1 MGPHLPVAKPG
12 VHRFDENYMNE
23 ENLPMPGTS
32 TDSPGDIRAEEILAA
47 LDEDQRAVALATR
60 GPVCVIAGAGTGK
73 TRAITHRIAYAAA
86 IGTMDPQKVLAI
98 TFTARAAGEMR
109 VRLRGLGVPMVAAR
123 TIHAAALKQL
133 IYFWPSVFGGKT
145 PDLITTKSS
154 FLGEAINRA
163 GLSDTLRATSR
174 ELMRDIASE
183 IEWAKVSEVAPEDF
197 LLEIEQRVQK
207 PRINAEQLAKV
218 YMAYESV
225 KKQELAIDFEDVL
238 LLTAAMIE
246 EERDVRE
253 RVQDQYRYFT
263 IDEYQDISPIQQ
275 RLINAWIGTR
285 QDICVVGD
293 PAQTIYSF
301 AGATPI
307 FLNSFTKKYPEA
319 EVIRLSTGYRST
331 PEITFAA
338 NALLRHGAM
347 GQELVA
353 INSHG
358 KKPSVDA
365 YSDESAEIAGV
376 LAQITDLLK
385 TGTQAQEI
393 AILARTN
400 NQLKGIEREMN
411 RLGLPY
417 QLRNTERFFDRQDVR
432 DFLKVVRQASVIPT
446 EGVHWFDEMRTLS
459 QPFLTGESIDGIAA
473 LLHLARE
480 LDADPSFSPK
490 TLRSYIREV
499 EDRVQQ
505 NNPPTMPV
513 VTLATLHAA
522 KGLEWERVFLI
533 GASEGI
539 LPLENG
545 ATGQS
550 DAVINEERRL
560 FYVGMTRAKVDL
572 HISHR
577 QNPSRFLHESG
588 LLA

>member
-1 MGPHLPVAKPG
+1 MS
-12 VHRFDENYMNE
+12 DEGGNV
-23 ENLPMPGTS
+23 
-32 TDSPGDIRAEEILAA
+32 RAEEILAA
-47 LDEDQRAVALATR
+47 LDSDQKAVALASR

-86 IGTMDPQKVLAI
+86 IGTMDPQKVLAL
-98 TFTARAAGEMR
+98 TFTSRAAGEMR
-109 VRLRGLGVPMVAAR
+109 TRLRALGVPTVAAR

-133 IYFWPSVFGGKT
+133 VYFWPSVFGGRVPELMT
-145 PDLITTKSS
+145 AKSG
-154 FLGEAINRA
+154 FIGEAINRA
-163 GLSDTLRATSR
+163 GLSGELRATSR
-174 ELMRDIASE
+174 ELLRDIASE
-183 IEWAKVSEVAPEDF
+183 IEWAKVSQVAPEDF
-197 LLEIEQRVQK
+197 VNEISNRMQK
-207 PRINAEQLAKV
+207 PRIAVEKLAQV
-218 YMAYESV
+218 YSAYESV

-238 LLTAAMIE
+238 LLTAAMLE
-246 EERDVRE
+246 EERAVRE

-263 IDEYQDISPIQQ
+263 IDEYQDISPVQQ
-275 RLINAWIGTR
+275 RLINAWLGSR

-301 AGATPI
+301 AGATPV
-307 FLNSFTKKYPEA
+307 FLNSFTQRFPDA

-353 INSHG
+353 LNEHG
-358 KKPSVDA
+358 TKPSVDGYA
-365 YSDESAEIAGV
+365 NEDAEIAGV
-376 LAQITDLLK
+376 LAQISDLLNR
-385 TGTQAQEI
+385 GTQAQEI

-400 NQLKGIEREMN
+400 NQLKGVERAMN
-411 RLGLPY
+411 KSGLPY
-417 QLRNTERFFDRQDVR
+417 QVRSTERFFDRQDVR
-432 DFLKVVRQASVIPT
+432 DFLKEVRRASVLPT
-446 EGVHWFDEMRTLS
+446 EGVSWIDELRTLA

-480 LDADPSFSPK
+480 LDDDNSFSPK
-490 TLRSYIREV
+490 TLRSYLREI

-513 VTLATLHAA
+513 ITLATLHAA

-539 LPLENG
+539 LPLDE
-545 ATGQS
+545 QI
-550 DAVINEERRL
+550 DEERRL

-577 QNPSRFLHESG
+577 QNPSRFLREAG
-588 LLA
+588 LLV

>member
-1 MGPHLPVAKPG
+1 VAL
-12 VHRFDENYMNE
+12 D
-23 ENLPMPGTS
+23 GTS
-32 TDSPGDIRAEEILAA
+32 GDIRAEEILAA
-47 LDEDQRAVALATR
+47 LDNDQRAVALATR

-86 IGTMDPQKVLAI
+86 IGTMDPQKVLAL
-98 TFTARAAGEMR
+98 TFTSRAAGEMR
-109 VRLRGLGVPMVAAR
+109 TRLRSLGVPTVAAR

-133 IYFWPSVFGGKT
+133 IYFWPTVFGGRVPELMTAKAG
-145 PDLITTKSS
+145 

-163 GLSDTLRATSR
+163 GLASELRATSR

-183 IEWAKVSEVAPEDF
+183 IEWAKVSQVAPEDF
-197 LLEIEQRVQK
+197 AVEIDKRVQK
-207 PRINAEQLAKV
+207 PRVSADKLAKV
-218 YMAYESV
+218 YAAYESV

-246 EERDVRE
+246 EERLVRE

-263 IDEYQDISPIQQ
+263 IDEYQDISPVQQ
-275 RLINAWIGTR
+275 RLINAWLGSR

-301 AGATPI
+301 AGATPV
-307 FLNSFTKKYPEA
+307 FLNSFTKRFPDA

-338 NALLRHGAM
+338 NSLLRHGAM

-353 INSHG
+353 LNEHG
-358 KKPSVDA
+358 TKPSVAGYANED
-365 YSDESAEIAGV
+365 AEIAGV
-376 LAQITDLLK
+376 LAEITALMQS
-385 TGTQAQEI
+385 GTQAQEI

-400 NQLKGIEREMN
+400 NQLKGVEKSMN
-411 RLGLPY
+411 KLGLPY
-417 QLRNTERFFDRQDVR
+417 QVRSTERFFDRQDVR
-432 DFLKVVRQASVIPT
+432 DFLKEVRRASVLPT
-446 EGVHWFDEMRTLS
+446 EGVSWIDELRTIA

-480 LDADPSFSPK
+480 LDADSVFSPK
-490 TLRSYIREV
+490 TLRSYLREI

-539 LPLENG
+539 LPLETG
-545 ATGQS
+545 VTGQS
-550 DAVINEERRL
+550 DAVIDEERRL

-577 QNPSRFLHESG
+577 QNPSRFLREAG
-588 LLA
+588 LLS